1 MDHNLSDHSSEL
13 WRHFLAMTS
22 SVKIMTSIFR
32 YSFTNRGEIFVKG
45 KGMVETFLLERETD
59 LWKNKKVLTELV
71 HILHFRTFFSGL
83 D

>member
-1 MDHNLSDHSSEL
+1 
-13 WRHFLAMTS
+13 MTS
-22 SVKIMTSIFR
+22 FSSYDVIDSNYDVKFR